1 MKSWTCNTLK
11 VSKDQSPNVFVRQ
24 VRAIAFFPFLN
35 YLSTAKKMEN
45 DRRKNKEGR
54 GVGLF
59 QLPGCLE
66 IFWPGL
72 WTCHS
77 CPAGLNVRVL
87 LSVIGLWHWISYMLG
102 VKYPFL
108 NSIPLLKGYCL
119 VMARATGALL
129 SIKKKNT
136 VVPHL
141 ASGWLLSSASL
152 GKTDWPRICH
162 SPRPRISLDL
172 VPQRERA
179 RVICGLQRDQLQ
191 FIDLTVP
198 YLILSLR
205 ENDYLKLYSINL
217 KN

>member
-1 MKSWTCNTLK
+1 MIDVKTK
-11 VSKDQSPNVFVRQ
+11 R
-24 VRAIAFFPFLN
+24 
-35 YLSTAKKMEN
+35 
-45 DRRKNKEGR
+45 EG
-54 GVGLF
+54 GAGLF

-66 IFWPGL
+66 ISWPGL

-77 CPAGLNVRVL
+77 CPVGLNVRVL

-108 NSIPLLKGYCL
+108 SSIPLLKGYCL

-141 ASGWLLSSASL
+141 PSGWLLSSASL

-162 SPRPRISLDL
+162 SLSPRISVDL
-172 VPQRERA
+172 VLQRERERA

-198 YLILSLR
+198 VLNPESPRWLFEILF
-205 ENDYLKLYSINL
+205 YKLEELN
-217 KN
+217 